1 MPTSTSHGKQES
13 RGRKAEDWP
22 QQLRGPVT
30 SLSRAAVTRRPF
42 YAAWFFSSPLLP
54 PSLHAA
60 SRVSGMGQPTEELDF
75 LRFLRWS
82 VSVTTRGTS
91 TSADICCHHCGMAA
105 GIMGFTGLMGFAVFG
120 ITTMILSAMLYVY
133 IGADAKPY
141 FKAPNDLWTE
151 GVSQAMMSYIMF
163 WTLFYDIVHIY

>member
-1 MPTSTSHGKQES
+1 ME
-13 RGRKAEDWP
+13 
-22 QQLRGPVT
+22 
-30 SLSRAAVTRRPF
+30 
-42 YAAWFFSSPLLP
+42 
-54 PSLHAA
+54 
-60 SRVSGMGQPTEELDF
+60 QPTEELDF
-75 LRFLRWS
+75 SEVFAMERIGYN
-82 VSVTTRGTS
+82 TRHINFCRIFV
-91 TSADICCHHCGMAA
+91 AIIGMAA